1 MMDSLEALGKLKLE
15 RIISCLIYG
24 MDSSGEIGED
34 YESMIRNSFDEFT
47 VKLEAMYEGV
57 DKEDNRLFEI
67 ISDFAEIHDD
77 VYFDVGFFTGVK
89 LLRNLG
95 AVCGKD
101 IDFRQG
107 AFWSGSNPSKCGNSE
122 ESILHQFIQVRMGIA
137 LEESLRKDV
146 KFQESGKRSREIIK
160 EMGKKFTPEQM
171 ETIDAVLSENNGK
184 AAEYGKIAYQ
194 QGALDMFR
202 LLKELFL
209 QI

>member
-95 AVCGKD
+95 AVCGK
-101 IDFRQG
+101 
-107 AFWSGSNPSKCGNSE
+107 
-122 ESILHQFIQVRMGIA
+122 
-137 LEESLRKDV
+137 
-146 KFQESGKRSREIIK
+146 EI
-160 EMGKKFTPEQM
+160 GR
-171 ETIDAVLSENNGK
+171 AHV
-184 AAEYGKIAYQ
+184 
-194 QGALDMFR
+194 
-202 LLKELFL
+202 
-209 QI
+209 